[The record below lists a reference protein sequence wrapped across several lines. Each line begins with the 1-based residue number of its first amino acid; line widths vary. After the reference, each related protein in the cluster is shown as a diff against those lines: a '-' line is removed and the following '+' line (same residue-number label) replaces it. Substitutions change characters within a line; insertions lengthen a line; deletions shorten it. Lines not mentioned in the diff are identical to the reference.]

1 MGIFRI
7 ARLVSYGFLAGTAGV
22 KLLSSKDAKK
32 AYTHI
37 TAAVLR
43 GADDVMKCATNI
55 KENCEDINADAKAI
69 NRKRYE
75 EEEQQNIEDAKQ
87 LLKDAGETVEA

>member
-1 MGIFRI
+1 MSIFRV

-22 KLLSSKDAKK
+22 RILSSKDAKK
-32 AYTHI
+32 AYTYI

-43 GADDVMKCATNI
+43 GADDVMKYATNI
-55 KENCEDINADAKAI
+55 KENCEDIGADAKAI

-87 LLKDAGETVEA
+87 LLKDAGEAVEA